1 MQEKWGT
8 ARKAFVLLYLIS
20 DDHRIRSYIPCTLQV
35 AELVE
40 DVSKTVG
47 DLDAAASLCSSVLPL
62 ANLVKEKKCI
72 EPSYANKTYCI
83 EIVEL

>member
-1 MQEKWGT
+1 MSLNHNFQCPLC
-8 ARKAFVLLYLIS
+8 KACSNFSELIVLQL
-20 DDHRIRSYIPCTLQV
+20 

-47 DLDAAASLCSSVLPL
+47 ELETSVSICSSVLPL
-62 ANLVKEKKCI
+62 ATLVRDKKCI

>member
-1 MQEKWGT
+1 M
-8 ARKAFVLLYLIS
+8 
-20 DDHRIRSYIPCTLQV
+20 

-47 DLDAAASLCSSVLPL
+47 ELETSASLCSSMLPL
-62 ANLVKEKKCI
+62 ANLVRDKKCI

>member
-1 MQEKWGT
+1 MSGNVFSSWVWKGNRT
-8 ARKAFVLLYLIS
+8 ACPLIYMMYS
-20 DDHRIRSYIPCTLQV
+20 LINILQV

-47 DLDAAASLCSSVLPL
+47 ELDAAASLCSSVLPL
-62 ANLVKEKKCI
+62 ANLVREKKCI